1 VLSGIPDVECAG
13 FRYNQTRNCFLGW
26 NVVAGDFSYASLDD
40 WMPTLQP
47 NSGSGLWMAP
57 VREFAATSLRGQL
70 DLVYLDKNSKVVD
83 VVECAPTNGV
93 SPSSPPASS
102 VLALPTRSIYASQTQ
117 PGDQLMLCA
126 AAEILW
132 RLNRLS
138 SASTV
143 TGAVQDSVPGLAH
156 FTQESPGNRSSEILP
171 KGGSDLPQPEESFS
185 GKIPKSL
192 QIHEVGL
199 NERETKDK
207 RRPRNW
213 LQRWWS
219 PDPPD
224 PRKAPREPAPG
235 LSAHY
240 WTRGPPKAHTIRD
253 ISATGLYIV
262 NQERWSPGTLIRMT
276 LTMAN
281 SLEPP
286 NVSSITI
293 QTRAVRWGND
303 GVGLEF
309 VLQEARKMGRG
320 QLSPLGGA
328 DCNQLDQ
335 FLKRARA
342 ANR

>member
-1 VLSGIPDVECAG
+1 VESQQHCA
-13 FRYNQTRNCFLGW
+13 YNQTRRCLLGS
-26 NVVAGDFSYASLDD
+26 NVIAGDFSYASLDD
-40 WMPTLQP
+40 WMPILQP

-57 VREFAATSLRGQL
+57 VREFESTSLHGPL
-70 DLVYLDKNSKVVD
+70 DLVYLDKSSKVVD
-83 VVECAPTNGV
+83 IVESAPVNRV

-102 VLALPTRSIYASQTQ
+102 VLALPAHSIYASQTQ
-117 PGDQLMLCA
+117 LGDELILCVA
-126 AAEILW
+126 GEIQW
-132 RLNRLS
+132 RLKRLS
-138 SASTV
+138 SASAV
-143 TGAVQDSVPGLAH
+143 SGALQDSVPGVTRFA
-156 FTQESPGNRSSEILP
+156 QESQCNGGFGILP
-171 KGGSDLPQPEESFS
+171 KGGSDLLQPEESFS
-185 GKIPKSL
+185 GVIPKSL
-192 QIHEVGL
+192 QIHEAGL
-199 NERETKDK
+199 NERET
-207 RRPRNW
+207 RGNRPPKNW

-240 WTRGPPKAHTIRD
+240 WTGGPPKAHTIRD

-286 NVSSITI
+286 NVSSITV

-309 VLQEARKMGRG
+309 VLQDARKMGRG

-342 ANR
+342 ANQ